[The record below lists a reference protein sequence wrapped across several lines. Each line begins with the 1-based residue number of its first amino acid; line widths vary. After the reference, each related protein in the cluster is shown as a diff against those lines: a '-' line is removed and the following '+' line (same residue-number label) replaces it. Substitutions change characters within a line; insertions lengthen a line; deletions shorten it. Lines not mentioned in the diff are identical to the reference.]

1 MKTQEVWYNFKTNEY
16 DWLSEIPTDFRVY
29 IPQEPPAQSLYN
41 LYTEMGDEPIDAAIK
56 ILEFCVGVHSKGEI
70 K

>member
-1 MKTQEVWYNFKTNEY
+1 MKTQDAWYNFKTNEY
-16 DWLSEIPTDFRVY
+16 DWLSEIPTNFRVY
-29 IPQEPPAQSLYN
+29 IPQVASAQSLYD
-41 LYTEMGDEPIDAAIK
+41 LYIEIGDEPIDAAIK